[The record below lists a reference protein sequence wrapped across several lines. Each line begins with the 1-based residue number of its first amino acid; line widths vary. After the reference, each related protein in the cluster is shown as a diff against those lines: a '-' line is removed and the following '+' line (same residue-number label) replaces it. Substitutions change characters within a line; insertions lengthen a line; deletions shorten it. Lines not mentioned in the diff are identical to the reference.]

1 MRFRKN
7 LHVYL
12 LVSYVEQ
19 EYLCN
24 MLSEDEKKFIA
35 YWSANRE
42 REKRLSRQLMA
53 GLPVGLTMGIAIL
66 VCFFTGWY
74 QRAMME
80 ASTEMSPLV
89 LILAIILIAV
99 LFGIFYKKQKWEQNE
114 QAYKELL
121 AKKKKEENG

>member
-1 MRFRKN
+1 
-7 LHVYL
+7 
-12 LVSYVEQ
+12 
-19 EYLCN
+19 
-24 MLSEDEKKFIA
+24 MLSQEDEKFIA

-42 REKRLSRQLMA
+42 REKKLSRQLMA
-53 GLPVGLTMGIAIL
+53 GLPVGLLLGIAIL

-80 ASTEMSPLV
+80 ASTEMSPFV

-99 LFGIFYKKQKWEQNE
+99 SFGVFYKKQKWEQNE

-121 AKKKKEENG
+121 ARKKKEENQIV

>member
-1 MRFRKN
+1 
-7 LHVYL
+7 
-12 LVSYVEQ
+12 
-19 EYLCN
+19 

-42 REKRLSRQLMA
+42 REKRLPRQLMA
-53 GLPVGLTMGIAIL
+53 GLPAGLSLGIAIL

-80 ASTEMSPLV
+80 ASTEMSPFV

-99 LFGIFYKKQKWEQNE
+99 SFGVFYKKQKWEQNE

-121 AKKKKEENG
+121 ARKKKEENPAV